1 MKKTWIWIVAVVVIL
16 ALGYLGIKMYGSTYS
31 GVSGVTSAPSYTS
44 TTPAATPETNGSI
57 ITTQSGAKGSYL
69 AGANGMALYTFDND
83 SVGVSNCTGSCA
95 GLWPPYTT
103 ASVPASLPTGIAVIT
118 RSDSTIQFTYKGM
131 PIYYYSGDTEPA
143 AIHGDGVGGIWHL
156 AKP

>member
-16 ALGYLGIKMYGSTYS
+16 ALGYLGIKMYGSNYP

-44 TTPAATPETNGSI
+44 TTPAATPEANGSI

-69 AGANGMALYTFDND
+69 AGANGMTLYTFDND
-83 SVGVSNCTGSCA
+83 SVGVSNCTESCA

-103 ASVPASLPTGIAVIT
+103 NSVPASLPTGIAVIT

-131 PIYYYSGDTEPA
+131 PLYYYSGDTQPGD
-143 AIHGDGVGGIWHL
+143 INGDGVGGIWHL